1 MFRIRVFS
9 PVLLL
14 TVAFRPIYA
23 QTNTSLSNCYSPGAI
38 PYGAILGATDEM
50 GVTGQPFFAE
60 INARKVQSR
69 PGGKQIVY
77 ESHGLLARDSE
88 GRVHREQLPSPKV
101 ANPGGGST
109 FVTHSVTISD
119 PVAMTQ
125 LRWDDHTNEILHTN
139 TVSQSPLPQ
148 STQGGRPLVLDAC
161 ERELGNTRS
170 YPNGET
176 QTIESMGER
185 TIQGIRVQGCR
196 VITFIPAGT
205 IHNEKAFN
213 VTDDTWTSYDMR
225 LTLLKTHHDPAMG
238 EDETVELDDIVRA
251 EPDPSLFV
259 PPSGYQVQDL
269 QKQREQ
275 EEQSQMPV
283 THPDLYAGPWETE
296 DPQAGAVDGIFLWVT
311 TEVRQSTEYLR
322 LLQIEVYH
330 RQAGEVTHN
339 WFSTKDDPNTKWDGK
354 QLLLKLQPV
363 VAGDVAL
370 DLHLIFD
377 PAQLDWSGTFT
388 RNGTARKVRLRRPGA
403 STAASNRFAG
413 DWYLHRDP
421 SGKAPYSPTCIHIAE
436 QNGSALAIWEDH
448 KSGRVINGP
457 TVNEYGRELVV
468 QRLEQDSIDLIVGT
482 SLSFGNR
489 VTFTGS
495 LSPDGTHLEGHWA
508 TNANP
513 ASDASIFVKSSREG
527 F

>member
-1 MFRIRVFS
+1 MLRIRILG
-9 PVLLL
+9 PILLL
-14 TVAFRPIYA
+14 TVGFPLVYA
-23 QTNTSLSNCYSPGAI
+23 QTNTSVSNHYSPGAI
-38 PYGAILGATDEM
+38 PYGAILGTTDDTA
-50 GVTGQPFFAE
+50 VTGRPFLAE
-60 INARKVQSR
+60 INARKVRGQ
-69 PGGKQIVY
+69 PDGKQIVY

-88 GRVHREQLPSPKV
+88 GRVHREQFPSPKV

-119 PVAMTQ
+119 PVAMIQ

-139 TVSQSPLPQ
+139 SVSQSPLPKHPRGEKPQ
-148 STQGGRPLVLDAC
+148 ALDAC
-161 ERELGNTRS
+161 EREHGNIRS

-176 QTIESMGER
+176 QTIESIGER
-185 TIQGIRVQGCR
+185 TIQGIRAQGCR
-196 VITFIPAGT
+196 VTTFIPAGA
-205 IHNEKAFN
+205 IHNEQAVT
-213 VTDDTWTSYDMR
+213 VTDDSWTSYDMR
-225 LTLLKTHHDPAMG
+225 LTLLKTHHDPGTG
-238 EDETVELDDIVRA
+238 EDETVELDNINRT
-251 EPDPSLFV
+251 EPNPSLFV
-259 PPSGYQVQDL
+259 PPPGYEVQDL

-283 THPDLYAGPWETE
+283 SNPNLYAGPWETE
-296 DPQAGAVDGIFLWVT
+296 DSQSGAVDGILLWVT

-330 RQAGEVTHN
+330 RQGAEVTHN
-339 WFSTKDDPNTKWDGK
+339 WFSIKDDPNTKWDGK

-363 VAGDVAL
+363 AAGDVAL
-370 DLHLIFD
+370 DLNLIFD
-377 PAQLDWSGTFT
+377 PIQLEWSGTFT
-388 RNGTARKVRLRRPGA
+388 RDGSAKKVRLRRPGA
-403 STAASNRFAG
+403 SATPSNRFAG
-413 DWYLHRDP
+413 DWYLHREP

-436 QNGSALAIWEDH
+436 QSDTTLAVWEDR

-468 QRLEQDSIDLIVGT
+468 QHLEPDSIALIVGT
-482 SLSFGNR
+482 SLFFGNQ

-495 LSPDGTHLEGHWA
+495 LSPDGTRIEGHWA
-508 TNANP
+508 TNGNP